1 MKKALVVVFSPL
13 LFKMWVKCV
22 GNEEKLQ
29 NGTMEKHFFLISDFF
44 FPNFVSIKRSISKWG
59 PYLIGNCAAKMRVF
73 EFQFSFCCFLSY
85 QTVF

>member
-44 FPNFVSIKRSISKWG
+44 FPKFCKHK
-59 PYLIGNCAAKMRVF
+59 AKYIQMGALLNWELRCENASV
-73 EFQFSFCCFLSY
+73 
-85 QTVF
+85 

>member
-29 NGTMEKHFFLISDFF
+29 NGTMEKHFFLISEH
-44 FPNFVSIKRSISKWG
+44 K
-59 PYLIGNCAAKMRVF
+59 AKYIQMGALLNWELRCENASV
-73 EFQFSFCCFLSY
+73 
-85 QTVF
+85 